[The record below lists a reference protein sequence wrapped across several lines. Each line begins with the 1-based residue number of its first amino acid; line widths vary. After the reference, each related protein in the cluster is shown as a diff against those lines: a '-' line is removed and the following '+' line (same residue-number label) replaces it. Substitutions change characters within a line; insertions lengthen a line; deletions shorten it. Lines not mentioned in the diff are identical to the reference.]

1 MLMRLVSKTGMIRAI
16 HAVGWVFACLLLTLG
31 TAAAQQA
38 AGAPR
43 TTPIRIFLD
52 CGFFCDEDFL
62 KREITFVDY
71 MRDRRDADVHLL
83 VTTQDTGGGG
93 TEYTLKFIGLGP
105 FAGVEQTLRYSSPQT
120 ATADERRKA
129 IAEVIKQGLVRYVSE
144 SPQAQRLKITFSP
157 EEGAAKPGTQKDP
170 WNLWVFRTNVGG
182 SFNGEQSNTNRSI
195 RGSASANRTTD
206 DWRLS
211 FAANANYR
219 SEKFQLSDTE
229 TFVTVSRNSGG
240 EATIVKS
247 LSPHW
252 SAGLLGNAQSSTFL
266 NYDLRLRIAPGLEY
280 DIFPYSQSTRR
291 MLTFQYTIGFDSHN
305 YREETIYEKTAEK
318 LIDHKLTTALSLRQP
333 WGTASGSVDVS
344 QFLTDPGKYSI
355 SAFGGTNI
363 RLFKGFS
370 FNIFTELSRTRDQI
384 YLPKGEATTEEILV
398 RQRQLATGYQY
409 FLNFGISYSFGSIFN
424 NIVNPRFGGGGGN
437 FFFFD

>member
-1 MLMRLVSKTGMIRAI
+1 MIRAL
-16 HAVGWVFACLLLTLG
+16 HALAFLLASGTMVAE
-31 TAAAQQA
+31 TAAAQQSA
-38 AGAPR
+38 SPSR
-43 TTPIRIFLD
+43 TNPIRIFLD
-52 CGFFCDEDFL
+52 CNFFCDEDFL

-71 MRDRRDADVHLL
+71 MRDRRDADVHVL
-83 VTTQDTGGGG
+83 VTTQETGGGG
-93 TEYTLKFIGLGP
+93 TEYTLKFIGLGS
-105 FAGVEQTLRYSSPQT
+105 FAGVEQTLKYSAPQT
-120 ATADERRKA
+120 ATADERRKGM
-129 IAEVIKQGLVRYVSE
+129 AEVIKQGLVRYVSE
-144 SPQAQRLKITFSP
+144 SPQSQRLKITFSP
-157 EEGAAKPGTQKDP
+157 EEGVAKPAGQKDP
-170 WNLWVFRTNVGG
+170 WNLWVFRTNLGG

-211 FAANANYR
+211 FSANANYR

-229 TFVTVSRNSGG
+229 TFETVSRNSGG
-240 EATIVKS
+240 DATIVKS
-247 LSPHW
+247 LSQHW

-266 NYDLRLRIAPGLEY
+266 NYDLRLRIASGLEY

-318 LIDHKLTTALSLRQP
+318 LIDHKLTTSLSLRQP
-333 WGTASGSVDVS
+333 WGTASGSVDFS
-344 QFLTDPGKYSI
+344 QYLTDPGKYSI

>member
-1 MLMRLVSKTGMIRAI
+1 MIRALRVL
-16 HAVGWVFACLLLTLG
+16 AGLLAFATMAAG
-31 TAAAQQA
+31 SAAAQQS
-38 AGAPR
+38 AGSPR

-52 CGFFCDEDFL
+52 CSFFCDEDFL

-71 MRDRRDADVHLL
+71 MRDRRDADVHVL
-83 VTTQDTGGGG
+83 VTTQETGGGG

-105 FAGVEQTLRYSSPQT
+105 FAGVEQTLKYSAPQT

-129 IAEVIKQGLVRYVSE
+129 IADVIKLGLVRYVSE
-144 SPQAQRLKITFSP
+144 TPQSQRLKITFSP
-157 EEGAAKPGTQKDP
+157 EEGAARKPGQKDP

-182 SFNGEQSNTNRSI
+182 SFNGERSNTNHSL

-211 FAANANYR
+211 FSANADYR
-219 SEKFQLSDTE
+219 SETFQLSDSE
-229 TFVTVSRNSGG
+229 TFETVTRNSGG

-247 LSPHW
+247 LTQHW
-252 SAGLLGNAQSSTFL
+252 SAGLLGNLQSSTFL
-266 NYDLRLRIAPGLEY
+266 NYDLRLRIAPGFEY
-280 DIFPYSQSTRR
+280 NIFPYSESTRR
-291 MLTFQYTIGFDSHN
+291 MLTFQYTVGFDSHN
-305 YREETIYEKTAEK
+305 YREETIYEKTEEK
-318 LIDHKLTTALSLRQP
+318 LFDHKLTTSLSLRQP
-333 WGTASGSVDVS
+333 WGTASGSVDFS
-344 QFLTDPGKYSI
+344 QYLTNPGKYSI

-370 FNIFTELSRTRDQI
+370 FNIFTELSRPRDQI
-384 YLPKGEATTEEILV
+384 YLAKGEATTEEILV
-398 RQRQLATGYQY
+398 RQRQLATNYQY
-409 FLNFGISYSFGSIFN
+409 FFNFGISYSFGSIFN

>member
-157 EEGAAKPGTQKDP
+157 EEGAAQPGTQKDP

-247 LSPHW
+247 LSQHW

>member
-1 MLMRLVSKTGMIRAI
+1 MIRAVR
-16 HAVGWVFACLLLTLG
+16 AVCPVVVCLLLTVG
-31 TAAAQQA
+31 SVDAQQA
-38 AGAPR
+38 ASAPR
-43 TTPIRIFLD
+43 TTPVRIFLD

-71 MRDRRDADVHLL
+71 MRDRRDADVHVL
-83 VTTQDTGGGG
+83 VTTQETGGGG
-93 TEYTLKFIGLGP
+93 TEYTLKFIGLSS
-105 FAGVEQTLRYSSPQT
+105 FAGVEQTLRYSAPQT

-157 EEGAAKPGTQKDP
+157 EEGAAKHGTQKDP

-219 SEKFQLSDTE
+219 SEEFQLSDTE

-247 LSPHW
+247 LSQHW

-291 MLTFQYTIGFDSHN
+291 MLTFQYTVGFDAHN
-305 YREETIYEKTAEK
+305 YREETIYEKTEEK
-318 LIDHKLTTALSLRQP
+318 LFDHKLTTSLSLRQP
-333 WGTASGSVDVS
+333 WGTASGSVDLS
-344 QFLTDPGKYSI
+344 QYLTDPSKYSI

>member
-1 MLMRLVSKTGMIRAI
+1 MRIRFTSKARMVRALRVMPWLV
-16 HAVGWVFACLLLTLG
+16 VFLLLTTR
-31 TAAAQQA
+31 TADAQQA
-38 AGAPR
+38 TGPPR
-43 TTPIRIFLD
+43 TTPVRIFLD

-71 MRDRRDADVHLL
+71 MRDRKDADVHVLI
-83 VTTQDTGGGG
+83 TTQDTGGGG

-105 FAGVEQTLRYSSPQT
+105 FAGIEQTLRYASPQT

-157 EEGAAKPGTQKDP
+157 QGGAAKPGTQKDP

-182 SFNGEQSNTNRSI
+182 SFNGEQSNTNRSL

-211 FAANANYR
+211 FSANANYR

-229 TFVTVSRNSGG
+229 TFVTVTRNSGA

-247 LSPHW
+247 LSEHW

-291 MLTFQYTIGFDSHN
+291 MLTFQ
-305 YREETIYEKTAEK
+305 
-318 LIDHKLTTALSLRQP
+318 
-333 WGTASGSVDVS
+333 
-344 QFLTDPGKYSI
+344 
-355 SAFGGTNI
+355 
-363 RLFKGFS
+363 
-370 FNIFTELSRTRDQI
+370 
-384 YLPKGEATTEEILV
+384 
-398 RQRQLATGYQY
+398 
-409 FLNFGISYSFGSIFN
+409 
-424 NIVNPRFGGGGGN
+424 
-437 FFFFD
+437 

>member
-1 MLMRLVSKTGMIRAI
+1 MIRALRSL
-16 HAVGWVFACLLLTLG
+16 ALLLAFATLTVE
-31 TAAAQQA
+31 TAAAQQSP
-38 AGAPR
+38 GPPR

-52 CGFFCDEDFL
+52 CSFFCDEDFL

-71 MRDRRDADVHLL
+71 MRDRSDADVHVL
-83 VTTQDTGGGG
+83 VTTQNTGGGG
-93 TEYTLKFIGLGP
+93 TEYTLKFIGLGS
-105 FAGVEQTLRYSSPQT
+105 FVGVEQTRRYSAPPT
-120 ATADERRKA
+120 ATGDENRKA

-144 SPQAQRLKITFSP
+144 TPAGQRLKITFSP
-157 EEGAAKPGTQKDP
+157 EEGAQGAAAQKKDP
-170 WNLWVFRTNVGG
+170 WNLWVFRTNLGG
-182 SFNGEQSNTNRSI
+182 SFNGEQSTKSRSL
-195 RGSASANRTTD
+195 RASASANRTTD

-211 FAANANYR
+211 FSANANYR
-219 SEKFQLSDTE
+219 SDTFQLSDTE
-229 TFVTVSRNSGG
+229 TFETVSRNSGG
-240 EATIVKS
+240 DATIVKS
-247 LSPHW
+247 LSQHW
-252 SAGLLGNAQSSTFL
+252 SAGLLGTAQSSTFL

-280 DIFPYSQSTRR
+280 DFFPYSQSTRR
-291 MLTFQYTIGFDSHN
+291 MLTLQYTVGFDSHN
-305 YREETIYEKTAEK
+305 YREETIYEKATQK

-333 WGTASGSVDVS
+333 WGTATGSVDLS
-344 QFLTDPGKYSI
+344 QYLTDPSKYSI

-384 YLPKGEATTEEILV
+384 YLPKGEATPEEILV

>member
-1 MLMRLVSKTGMIRAI
+1 
-16 HAVGWVFACLLLTLG
+16 LLT
-31 TAAAQQA
+31 APAVDARQA
-38 AGAPR
+38 ATPPK
-43 TTPIRIFLD
+43 TTPVRIFLD

-71 MRDRRDADVHLL
+71 MRDRKDADVHVL
-83 VTTQDTGGGG
+83 VTTQETGGGG
-93 TEYTLKFIGLGP
+93 TEYTLKFLGLGA

-144 SPQAQRLKITFSP
+144 SPQAHRLKITFSP
-157 EEGAAKPGTQKDP
+157 EEGAAKPGSQKDP

-182 SFNGEQSNTNRSI
+182 SFNGEQSNTNRSL

-211 FAANANYR
+211 FSANANYR

-229 TFVTVSRNSGG
+229 TFATVTRNSGAD
-240 EATIVKS
+240 ATIVKS
-247 LSPHW
+247 LSQHW

-266 NYDLRLRIAPGLEY
+266 NYDLRVRIAPGLEY

-291 MLTFQYTIGFDSHN
+291 MLTFQYTVGFDSHN
-305 YREETIYEKTAEK
+305 YREETIYEKTEQH
-318 LIDHKLTTALSLRQP
+318 LLDHKLSTSLSLRQP
-333 WGTASGSVDVS
+333 WGTATGSVDLA
-344 QFLTDPGKYSI
+344 QYLTDPGKYSV

-370 FNIFTELSRTRDQI
+370 VNIFTELSRTRDQI